1 MKAAANGLALQGV
14 TAFKTSEG
22 SESKELQIP
31 GSGGAHP
38 APAVTRALECR
49 PILTG
54 FAEAV

>member
-22 SESKELQIP
+22 SESKELQIL

-38 APAVTRALECR
+38 AQLGPGPGEHRPKLTEFAKAV
-49 PILTG
+49 
-54 FAEAV
+54 